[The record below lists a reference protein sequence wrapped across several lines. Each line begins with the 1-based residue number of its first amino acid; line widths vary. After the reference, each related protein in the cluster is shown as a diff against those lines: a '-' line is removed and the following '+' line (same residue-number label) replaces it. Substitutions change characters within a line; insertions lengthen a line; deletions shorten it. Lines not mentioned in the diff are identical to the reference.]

1 MKLLLALLVLA
12 PVVLLVVQSVRGRV
26 QVTSCCSVP
35 ADDDARLRTTDA
47 VGERLD
53 DAPGAQSVPSA
64 PAAH

>member
-12 PVVLLVVQSVRGRV
+12 PAVLLVVQSVRGRV

-35 ADDDARLRTTDA
+35 ADNDARLRSSDA
-47 VGERLD
+47 EGQRRDE
-53 DAPGAQSVPSA
+53 APGAQSVPSE